1 MSIENI
7 INSIG
12 VAMVLLAYFLLT
24 IKKIKQENIFYHLL
38 NLVGASLSC
47 YGSYLINAIPFVVL
61 EGVWALVALM
71 GLFRMR
77 TVSK

>member
-1 MSIENI
+1 MTTENI

-12 VAMVLLAYFLLT
+12 VAMVLFAYFLLT
-24 IKKIKQENIFYHLL
+24 IKKINQDAASYHLL

-47 YGSYLINAIPFVVL
+47 YGSFLISAIPFVVL

-71 GLFRMR
+71 GLL
-77 TVSK
+77 KLK